1 MRKYIRKWC
10 RCRGAEQL
18 PCSFCFMRE
27 RRIMS
32 KTVIDLSKFNPVEN
46 WPKVKAAV
54 DAVVLRLGYRG
65 AHTGTIT
72 YDPKYLEYMS
82 ACQKHGIPTM
92 IYFFPCSISTA
103 EAEAEAKFIISAASK
118 VDLCGPIWLDSE
130 VVYQDR
136 SGRSD
141 KLGKA
146 DRTKYLNVIL
156 KALRAAGY
164 DCGVYAST
172 SWYKNNLNDSD
183 LADCRRWVADWASK
197 CSYTTFEYAM
207 WQYTSKGSIPG
218 INGNVDV
225 SECYLHLD
233 ASGQTE
239 SVKAGVTR
247 QDVVDQ
253 ICSWEG
259 YSEANGKHKL
269 IVDIY
274 NYYLPTAVKSGTLNY
289 KVKYNDAWCATA
301 ASAAYIQVGAPELF
315 PIECGCPRNI
325 TLAKKMGIW
334 QEADNYV
341 PDLADAVLYDWQ
353 DSGSGDNTGT
363 ADHIGIVISV
373 DKAAGTF
380 VVMEGNTGDGVV
392 GRRTMKINGKY
403 IRGFI
408 TPRFSTSTNTKT
420 VETKATTSAKTSGG
434 YEISGTGTPS
444 KKVIKTGLLKKN
456 QKVTARRQPIVS
468 GKPCSFSPIA
478 GLTRIDVCDYITD
491 KTGKKWAYCRVNGL
505 YGYILYTSIRD
516 YLRTG
521 GQDITKVANWV
532 LADDFGTKDVRRQA
546 LESLGYDYDEVQ
558 KVVTAIIKK
567 RQEEASS
574 GHPHIRIWGIT
585 PFFEGDRGERLF
597 GASAA
602 IIQYDENEKPQY
614 TVLID
619 SGQVLDNGDLKPPIV
634 SRLKAAGVQQIDAL
648 VLSHPHGDHYGMF
661 TDIFKNFTVKSLYL
675 PPYAGLQALGLTS
688 YVTALKNQEA
698 KAKKYGASC
707 TYIKPG
713 QSFRVGQIKSDCL
726 FQADYKKLAHTD
738 GHEAVNSL
746 SIYTRFTLDNIWRL
760 HNAGDAENDANN
772 LFVEAIKDALADVMF
787 FHWHTDGNA
796 TNDNLMKAVR
806 PKIAI
811 SNYHHKERSGRD
823 GTRKKAEA
831 VGAVVARNW
840 ENGDVYVDI
849 RGGEMVLSCEKGNL
863 SGTWYKTKDLDG
875 KPITAE
881 GVPAYKVCLTTKA
894 NPEKGSGL
902 LVIEPEDYT
911 AAEIK
916 ALKSAGYKVLGYL
929 NVGAVEP
936 DRSYYKALE
945 PYTLRKMDD
954 WDERYLDVCAE
965 AVQKWAIAKG
975 KEIIGKGFDGLWID
989 NLDVCEEYPSDAAYK
1004 GITKVLQALYSLG
1017 YIMVNGGLEY
1027 ITKAIKQGDK
1037 VAHGVTQEEVFSR
1050 ITNYSGKGTFGTQT
1064 ATQSATYQK
1073 YVATVLA
1080 SGMDAFLL
1088 EYTRDAAL
1096 KTKITTYCE
1105 ASGAGYYI
1113 ADDVNL

>member
-1 MRKYIRKWC
+1 
-10 RCRGAEQL
+10 
-18 PCSFCFMRE
+18 
-27 RRIMS
+27 MS
-32 KTVIDLSKFNPVEN
+32 KVIDLSKFNPVDD
-46 WPKVKAAV
+46 WLKVKAAV
-54 DAVVLRLGYRG
+54 DAVILRLGYRG

-72 YDPKYLEYMS
+72 YDPKYQEYIA
-82 ACQKHGIPTM
+82 ACQKHDIPTM

-136 SGRSD
+136 SGRAD
-141 KLGKA
+141 KLSKA

-172 SWYKNNLNDSD
+172 SWFKNCLNDSD
-183 LADCRRWVADWASK
+183 LVDCRRWVADWASK

-218 INGNVDV
+218 INGNVDI

-233 ASGQTE
+233 TSGQTE
-239 SVKAGVTR
+239 AVKAGVTR

-259 YSEANGKHKL
+259 YSEKNGKHKL

-274 NYYLPTAVKSGTLNY
+274 NYYLPTAIKSGTLNY

-301 ASAAYIQVGAPELF
+301 ASAAYIQAGCPELF

-341 PDLADAVLYDWQ
+341 PEIADAVLYDWQ
-353 DSGSGDNTGT
+353 DSGSGDNQGT
-363 ADHIGIVISV
+363 PDHIGIVVFVNRSN
-373 DKAAGTF
+373 GTF
-380 VVMEGNTGDGVV
+380 IVMEGNKDGAV
-392 GRRTMKINGKY
+392 GQRTMKINGRY

-408 TPRFSTSTNTKT
+408 TPKFSVVSDSNDTSVKT
-420 VETKATTSAKTSGG
+420 AKKTTGG

-444 KKVIKTGLLKKN
+444 KKVVLTGLLKKN

-468 GKPCSFSPIA
+468 GTPCSFSPVA

-558 KVVTAIIKK
+558 KVVTAIVKK
-567 RQEEASS
+567 RQEDASS

-602 IIQYDENEKPQY
+602 IIQYDENEKPLY

-634 SRLKAAGVQQIDAL
+634 SKLKAAGVKQIDAL

-661 TDIFKNFTVKSLYL
+661 TDIFKNFTVKNLYL

-698 KAKKYGASC
+698 KAKKYGAGC

-713 QSFRVGQIKSDCL
+713 QSFQVGAIKCDCL

-746 SIYTRFTLDNIWRL
+746 SIFTRFTLDDIWRL

-772 LFVEAIKDALADVMF
+772 LFVEAVKDAKADAMF
-787 FHWHTDGNA
+787 FHWHSDGNA
-796 TNDNLMKAVR
+796 TNDNLMKAIR

-811 SNYHHKERSGRD
+811 SNYHHKERSGRG

-840 ENGDVYVDI
+840 ENGDIYVDI

-863 SGTWYKTKDLDG
+863 SGTWYKDKDLDG

-881 GVPAYKVCLTTKA
+881 GAPAYKVCLTTKA
-894 NPEKGSGL
+894 KPVKGSGL

-911 AAEIK
+911 LAEIK
-916 ALKSAGYKVLGYL
+916 ALKTAGYKVLGYL
-929 NVGAVEP
+929 SIGSVSNE
-936 DRSYYKALE
+936 RSYYKKLE
-945 PYTLRKMDD
+945 KYTLGALAD
-954 WDERYLDVCAE
+954 WEHERYLDVCAPE
-965 AVQKWAIAKG
+965 VQKWAVARG
-975 KEIIGKGFDGLWID
+975 KEIIAAGCDGLWID
-989 NLDVCEEYPSDAAYK
+989 NLDVYEEYTSDAAYK
-1004 GITKVLQALYSLG
+1004 GITAILQELYALG
-1017 YIMVNGGLEY
+1017 CVMVNGG
-1027 ITKAIKQGDK
+1027 IKYMTRAMAANVQ
-1037 VAHGVTQEEVFSR
+1037 VADAVTQEEVFTR
-1050 ITNYSGKGTFGTQT
+1050 ITDYKEPGVFAAQT
-1064 ATQSATYQK
+1064 SEQSTEYQK
-1073 YVATVLA
+1073 YIAKVL
-1080 SGMDAFLL
+1080 SKKMGAFLL
-1088 EYTRDAAL
+1088 EYTTDEGL
-1096 KTKITTYCE
+1096 IKKIKDYCA

-1113 ADDVNL
+1113 SGNVNL

>member
-1 MRKYIRKWC
+1 MKK
-10 RCRGAEQL
+10 A
-18 PCSFCFMRE
+18 
-27 RRIMS
+27 
-32 KTVIDLSKFNPVEN
+32 IDLSKFNIVTG
-46 WPKVKAAV
+46 WQKVKDAV
-54 DAVVLRLGYRG
+54 DAVVLRLGFRG

-72 YDPKYLEYMS
+72 YDPKYQEYMA
-82 ACQKHGIPTM
+82 ACQKNGIPTM

-103 EAEAEAKFIISAASK
+103 EAEAEAKFIVSAAQK
-118 VDLCGPIWLDSE
+118 VNLCGPIWLDSE

-141 KLGKA
+141 KLSKA
-146 DRTKYLNVIL
+146 DRTRYLNVIL

-172 SWYKNNLNDSD
+172 AWYKNNLNDSD
-183 LADCRRWVADWASK
+183 LVDCRRWVADWSSK

-218 INGNVDV
+218 ITGNVDI
-225 SECYLHLD
+225 SECYLALD
-233 ASGQTE
+233 ASGQTDA
-239 SVKAGVTR
+239 VKSGVTR
-247 QDVVDQ
+247 QDIVDQ

-259 YSEANGKHKL
+259 YSESTGKHK
-269 IVDIY
+269 IIIDIY
-274 NYYLPTAVKSGTLNY
+274 NKYLPTAVRYGTLNY
-289 KVKYNDAWCATA
+289 TVKYSDAWCATA
-301 ASAAYIQVGAPELF
+301 ASAAYIQAGAPELF

-325 TLAKKMGIW
+325 ALAKKMGIW

-341 PDLADAVLYDWQ
+341 PDLADAVLYDWE
-353 DSGSGDNTGT
+353 DSGSGDNQGT
-363 ADHIGIVISV
+363 PDHIGIVVFVNKSN
-373 DKAAGTF
+373 GTF
-380 VVMEGNTGDGVV
+380 IVMEGNKDGAV
-392 GRRTMKINGKY
+392 GQRTMKINGKY

-408 TPRFSTSTNTKT
+408 TPKFAVVTSDTDTSTKTTTKT
-420 VETKATTSAKTSGG
+420 TGG

-444 KKVIKTGLLKKN
+444 KKVVLTGLLKKN

-468 GKPCSFSPIA
+468 GTPCSFSPVS
-478 GLTRIDVCDYITD
+478 GLTRIDVCDYIMD
-491 KTGKKWAYCRVNGL
+491 KTGKKWAYCCVNGL

-521 GQDITKVANWV
+521 GQNLTKVANWV
-532 LADDFGTKDVRRQA
+532 IADDFGTKDVRRQA

-558 KVVTAIIKK
+558 KKVTAIIKK
-567 RQEEASS
+567 RQEDVSS

-602 IIQYDENEKPQY
+602 IIQYDENEKPLY

-619 SGQVLDNGDLKPPIV
+619 SGQVLDNGALEPPIV
-634 SRLKAAGVQQIDAL
+634 SRLKAAGVEQIDAL

-661 TDIFKNFTVKSLYL
+661 TDIFKNFTVKNLYL
-675 PPYAGLQALGLTS
+675 PPYAGLQALDLTK

-698 KAKKYGASC
+698 KAKKYGSGC

-713 QSFRVGQIKSDCL
+713 QSFQVGQIKCDCL

-772 LFVEAIKDALADVMF
+772 LFVEAVKDAQADAMF
-787 FHWHTDGNA
+787 FHWHSDGNA
-796 TNDNLMKAVR
+796 TNDNLMKAIR

-863 SGTWYKTKDLDG
+863 SGTWHKDRDLDG
-875 KPITAE
+875 KPIAAE

-894 NPEKGSGL
+894 KPEKGSGL

-911 AAEIK
+911 LAEIK
-916 ALKSAGYKVLGYL
+916 ALKAAGYKVLGYL
-929 NVGAVEP
+929 NIGSVETNRDYYRNLKQYAK
-936 DRSYYKALE
+936 DRLE
-945 PYTLRKMDD
+945 D
-954 WDERYLDVCAE
+954 WPNEYYLDMTQE
-965 AVQKWAIAKG
+965 AVQQWAVSRG
-975 KEIIGKGFDGLWID
+975 KEIIKAGCEGLWVD
-989 NLDVCEEYPSDAAYK
+989 NVDVYEEYPSEAAYK
-1004 GITKVLQALYSLG
+1004 GITAILQELNRLG
-1017 YIMVNGGLEY
+1017 YVMINGGIKY
-1027 ITKAIKQGDK
+1027 VTKAMAANLQIAD
-1037 VAHGVTQEEVFSR
+1037 AITQEEVFTR
-1050 ITNYSGKGTFGTQT
+1050 ITDYEEPGKFAAQT
-1064 ATQSATYQK
+1064 TALSVEYKTYIAK
-1073 YVATVLA
+1073 VI
-1080 SGMDAFLL
+1080 SKKMGAFLL
-1088 EYTRDAAL
+1088 EYTKDEKL
-1096 KTKITTYCE
+1096 IKKIKDYCA

-1113 ADDVNL
+1113 SSNVNL